1 MTVAAEMAC
10 IRDRG
15 QSQDLR
21 ARGCHMGDG
30 GILAQVVA
38 VPACSLFTERGS

>member
-10 IRDRG
+10 NRNRG
-15 QSQDLR
+15 QGQG
-21 ARGCHMGDG
+21 GCHMGEI